1 MWTLG
6 DVMQRLI
13 LSNTTVIVVN
23 HLTDSRHNKHNY
35 KQCTM
40 KYSNH
45 GDVYKSQ
52 LRRGTYS
59 SSWIALSFIAVQK
72 AAQLIL
78 HLSSRLLRHVRHK
91 SSLELPA
98 Q

>member
-1 MWTLG
+1 
-6 DVMQRLI
+6 MQRLI

-59 SSWIALSFIAVQK
+59 SS
-72 AAQLIL
+72 
-78 HLSSRLLRHVRHK
+78 
-91 SSLELPA
+91 
-98 Q
+98 